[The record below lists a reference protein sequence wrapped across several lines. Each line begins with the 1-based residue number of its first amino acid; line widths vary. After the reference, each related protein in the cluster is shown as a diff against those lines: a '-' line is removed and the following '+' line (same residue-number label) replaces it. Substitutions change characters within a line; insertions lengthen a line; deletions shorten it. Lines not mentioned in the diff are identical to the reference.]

1 MNKWKTVKLE
11 NVAKI
16 NAGQGAPQGD
26 QYYSDIGLPFIRAGH
41 LLDLV
46 SGADEKTIKKIEES
60 IAKNHKLKVFPE
72 DTILFAKSGM
82 SCLKGYVYRLKNNCY
97 VVNHLAC
104 IIPQKDLVYPAY
116 LKYTFIFSP
125 PNRLIKDEAYPS
137 ISLSDISKMII
148 PLPPLKTQQKIAD
161 VLDRAGALIEKR
173 KAQIEK
179 LDLLIK
185 SQFIEMFGDP
195 LIPNPK
201 WDFKRLGDITTVV
214 SGSTPKTNV
223 DKFWDGTLKWITP
236 AELSNN
242 TFYVMDS
249 ERHITELGAQDL
261 GLKPFPA
268 GTVILSSRAPIGK
281 VAIAGTEMYCNQ
293 GFKNLICSESISPIY
308 LFWMLKQKTVYLN
321 SLGRGATFKEI
332 SKRIV
337 EDIKISIP
345 PLVLQTQ
352 FADFVQQVEAQ
363 KSLLQQSLEK
373 LELNY
378 KSLMQKCF
386 RGDLF

>member
-1 MNKWKTVKLE
+1 MVQLVEVCDFQGGSQPPKEEWADKPTDGYIRMLQIRDFTQDREKKKEYVKLTDQTKICNADDILIARYGASLGKILTGRAGAY
-11 NVAKI
+11 NVAMMKT
-16 NAGQGAPQGD
+16 
-26 QYYSDIGLPFIRAGH
+26 LPNEMV
-41 LLDLV
+41 LV
-46 SGADEKTIKKIEES
+46 KPYF
-60 IAKNHKLKVFPE
+60 HKFL
-72 DTILFAKSGM
+72 
-82 SCLKGYVYRLKNNCY
+82 
-97 VVNHLAC
+97 
-104 IIPQKDLVYPAY
+104 
-116 LKYTFIFSP
+116 
-125 PNRLIKDEAYPS
+125 
-137 ISLSDISKMII
+137 LSDMFQYHILNLSSRAAQAGFNKNDLKAIQI
-148 PLPPLKTQQKIAD
+148 PLPTLEKQQKIAD
-161 VLDRAGALIEKR
+161 VLDLAGALIEKR

-195 LIPNPK
+195 LIQNPK

-223 DKFWDGTLKWITP
+223 DKFWDGILKWITP

-332 SKRIV
+332 SKKIV

-352 FADFVQQVEAQ
+352 FADFVSQVEAQ

-373 LELNY
+373 LEINY

-386 RGDLF
+386 RGEIF

>member
-1 MNKWKTVKLE
+1 VSKWETVRLGDVATVQAGGTPSRTNQEYWKNGTIPWVKISDFNGKRLSRTEEFITEKGLQNSSTKL
-11 NVAKI
+11 
-16 NAGQGAPQGD
+16 
-26 QYYSDIGLPFIRAGH
+26 
-41 LLDLV
+41 
-46 SGADEKTIKKIEES
+46 
-60 IAKNHKLKVFPE
+60 FPA
-72 DTILFAKSGM
+72 DTILFTIFATLGEVSVLNIEAATNQAIAGIT
-82 SCLKGYVYRLKNNCY
+82 
-97 VVNHLAC
+97 
-104 IIPQKDLVYPAY
+104 IIDDGLDPNYLVFY
-116 LKYTFIFSP
+116 LKS
-125 PNRLIKDEAYPS
+125 IKRKILETGRGVAQNNINLS
-137 ISLSDISKMII
+137 ILRGLEI
-148 PLPPLKTQQKIAD
+148 PLPPLETQQKIAD

-195 LIPNPK
+195 LIQNPK

-223 DKFWDGTLKWITP
+223 DKFWDGILKWITP

-332 SKRIV
+332 SKKIV

-352 FADFVQQVEAQ
+352 FADFVSQVEAQ

-373 LELNY
+373 LEINY

-386 RGDLF
+386 RGEIF